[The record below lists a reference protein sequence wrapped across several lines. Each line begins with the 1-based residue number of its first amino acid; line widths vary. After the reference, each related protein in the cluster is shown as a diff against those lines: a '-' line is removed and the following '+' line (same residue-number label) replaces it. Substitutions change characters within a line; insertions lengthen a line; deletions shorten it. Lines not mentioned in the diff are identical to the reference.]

1 VSTALH
7 IPESIRPLISRWGK
21 NPVEVRDVTVRSGVA
36 DKRAYRCVFED
47 GSQAKAR
54 LLLGADHAGRWGAL
68 REKIGE
74 RSFLSSMFLK
84 IESAVLE
91 EWVPGE
97 VLPQT
102 KPPANLLCE
111 AGAVLARIHKTAV
124 PEYGAGDADPEV
136 AKCFEWLSELARVS
150 AIDAESERLLALR
163 IRREA
168 PTRMSIGVAH
178 QDFCGENLV
187 LHPQRGVVSI
197 DHEWMRIGCLDF
209 DVARAVRQWN
219 LTAEESGIFSD
230 GYAAA
235 GGPVDMSGL
244 DFWLLA
250 NDLFAS
256 EVRVRRGWTDAP
268 ATLRRL
274 MNWIQKQRQTG

>member
-1 VSTALH
+1 VPSALR
-7 IPESIRPLISRWGK
+7 IPESILALISKRGK
-21 NPVEVRDVTVRSGVA
+21 IPVESNDVTVRSSVA
-36 DKRAYRCVFED
+36 DKRAYRLVFED

-54 LLLGADHAGRWGAL
+54 LLLGADHAGRWGDL

-74 RSFLSSMFLK
+74 RPFLSSVFLQ
-84 IESAVLE
+84 IETAVLE

-102 KPPANLLCE
+102 NPPVDLLHE

-124 PEYGAGDADPEV
+124 PECGAGDAAPEV
-136 AKCFEWLSELARVS
+136 AKCCEWLSELTRIS
-150 AIDAESERLLALR
+150 AIDAESERLLTRR
-163 IRREA
+163 IRRDA

-197 DHEWMRIGCLDF
+197 DHEWMRIGSLDF
-209 DVARAVRQWN
+209 DVARSVRQWG
-219 LTAEESGIFSD
+219 LDETERQHFLA
-230 GYAAA
+230 GYSNE
-235 GGPVDMSGL
+235 GGPVNVSSL

-250 NDLFAS
+250 NDIFAS
-256 EVRVRRGWTDAP
+256 EVRVRRGWADAP
-268 ATLRRL
+268 ATVRRL
-274 MNWIQKQRQTG
+274 LTWIG